1 MRATKGKP
9 NDIDAHIGEQ
19 LRAIRTQKNLSQ
31 EKLGAG
37 VGVTFQQIQKYER
50 GTNRIAASRL
60 YQFSK
65 FLSVPIPEFYRGLKH
80 SQPLEKGNKKHGKK

>member
-19 LRAIRTQKNLSQ
+19 LRAIRIQKKLSQ
-31 EKLGAG
+31 EKLGVG

-65 FLSVPIPEFYRGLKH
+65 FLKVPISEFYRGLKYRRA
-80 SQPLEKGNKKHGKK
+80 LAR